1 MSRRETLRF
10 PVPPRDIRLT
20 GTAGS
25 APTASQL
32 SDAEQAGYERGLIE
46 GERRLS
52 EQLLRQRA
60 ELVELHHGTLT
71 ALGQAIPQV
80 TRQAEDALVT
90 LALEIARKLVAG
102 VEISRDTVVAAIREA
117 LHEVEDAT
125 DLTVLLNPAD
135 LELLGSNLPPLP
147 SIGPGHH
154 VRLIASPEVSRG
166 GCVVQTRFG
175 TIDNR
180 RETKLE
186 QLSQVLTAS

>member
-1 MSRRETLRF
+1 MSPREVLRF

-25 APTASQL
+25 PPAVSQL
-32 SDAEQAGYERGLIE
+32 RDAERAGYERGLIE

-60 ELVELHHGTLT
+60 ELAELHHGTLT

-102 VEISRDTVVAAIREA
+102 LDISRDTVVASIREA
-117 LHEVEDAT
+117 LHEVEDST

-135 LELLGSNLPPLP
+135 LELLGPDLPALP
-147 SIGPGHH
+147 GVGPGHQ
-154 VRLIASPEVSRG
+154 VRLIASAEVTRG

-186 QLSQVLTAS
+186 QLSQALTAS

>member
-1 MSRRETLRF
+1 MSRREVVRF
-10 PVPPRDIRLT
+10 PVPPSNIRLS
-20 GTAGS
+20 GAAGS
-25 APTASQL
+25 PANPSQL
-32 SDAEQAGYERGLIE
+32 RDAERAGYERGLIE

-102 VEISRDTVVAAIREA
+102 LEISRDTIVAAIREA
-117 LHEVEDAT
+117 LQEVEDST

-135 LELLGSNLPPLP
+135 LELLGANLPSLP
-147 SIGPGHH
+147 GVGPGHQ

-186 QLSQVLTAS
+186 QLSQALTAS

>member
-1 MSRRETLRF
+1 MPPREVLRF
-10 PVPPRDIRLT
+10 AVPPREIRLT
-20 GTAGS
+20 GTVAIQ
-25 APTASQL
+25 PTAARLQA
-32 SDAEQAGYERGLIE
+32 AEQAGFERGLIE

-80 TRQAEDALVT
+80 TRQAEEALVT

-102 VEISRDTVVAAIREA
+102 IEISRDTVVAAIREA
-117 LHEVEDAT
+117 LHEVEDSS

-135 LELLGSNLPPLP
+135 LELLGPELPALP
-147 SIGPGHH
+147 GIGPGHQ

-186 QLSQVLTAS
+186 QLSQALTAS